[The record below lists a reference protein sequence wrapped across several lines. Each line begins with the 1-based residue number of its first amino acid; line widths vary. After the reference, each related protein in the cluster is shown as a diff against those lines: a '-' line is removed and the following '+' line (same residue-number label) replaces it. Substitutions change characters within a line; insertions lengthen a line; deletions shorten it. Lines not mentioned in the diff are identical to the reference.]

1 MNSDVSETIYENILH
16 YIENIANV
24 DTCKVSSLKSMLK
37 CIGTEYTIF
46 DVIKKSPLEI

>member
-24 DTCKVSSLKSMLK
+24 DTCKVSSLKSMMK
-37 CIGTEYTIF
+37 SIGIEYSIF
-46 DVIKKSPLEI
+46 NIIEKSPLEI